1 MRAVFGLPCDKWI
14 DATTDAPTA
23 EHKSDAGIY
32 KKQRRNDIH
41 RRQSIAAKPRPT
53 NMPSV
58 ITKRAD
64 DTMPSN
70 VGMSSLLKRLDTFVV
85 PKSILSFIILY
96 GYLLLISGRKSKCL
110 KTKGS

>member
-1 MRAVFGLPCDKWI
+1 
-14 DATTDAPTA
+14 
-23 EHKSDAGIY
+23 
-32 KKQRRNDIH
+32 
-41 RRQSIAAKPRPT
+41 
-53 NMPSV
+53 MPSV

-96 GYLLLISGRKSKCL
+96 GC
-110 KTKGS
+110 

>member
-1 MRAVFGLPCDKWI
+1 MPVFIRNSGATIFTAARASLP
-14 DATTDAPTA
+14 
-23 EHKSDAGIY
+23 
-32 KKQRRNDIH
+32 R
-41 RRQSIAAKPRPT
+41 PRPT

-64 DTMPSN
+64 YTMPSN